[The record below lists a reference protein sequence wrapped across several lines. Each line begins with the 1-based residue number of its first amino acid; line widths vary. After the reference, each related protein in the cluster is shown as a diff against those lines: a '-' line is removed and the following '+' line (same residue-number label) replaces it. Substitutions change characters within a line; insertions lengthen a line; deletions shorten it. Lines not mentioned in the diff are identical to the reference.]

1 MEHTLYD
8 NFEVLLA
15 SPKGFRYYGL
25 DYSYD
30 VLEHLIKS
38 AFQSLIQAAHDHKL
52 ASAYEQVKS
61 ANRGFGTTSSE
72 PVRKLTSLNDEV
84 LASRGPWV

>member
-1 MEHTLYD
+1 MEHTLHD

-15 SPKGFRYYGL
+15 SPKSFRYYDL

-38 AFQSLIQAAHDHKL
+38 AFQSLI
-52 ASAYEQVKS
+52 
-61 ANRGFGTTSSE
+61 
-72 PVRKLTSLNDEV
+72 
-84 LASRGPWV
+84 